1 MVEVV
6 GTAPTSAMFITKFVY
21 RHSWKSNI
29 NNIKLYFKDSIYLLR
44 MTLSE
49 QQKKEIAEQQ
59 AQKNTTKRV
68 ISPELEKILY
78 KAIPVLDHG
87 FVRVVDY
94 MGDDS
99 SIVQAARV
107 SYGKGTK
114 KVSTDSGLIKY
125 LMRHRHSTPF
135 EMCEIK
141 YHVKL
146 PIFIARQWIR
156 HRTANVNEYSARY
169 SILDKEFYMPSKE
182 NLAAQST
189 GNRQGRGELING
201 KQADNILNILKKDAE
216 QTYADYE
223 LMLNERYDGSTI
235 NENNKGLARELARMN
250 LTLNTYTQWY
260 WKTDLLNLL
269 NFLSLR
275 GDNHA
280 QYEIR
285 TYADVMIDSLKR
297 WVPITFDAFMDYRV
311 GGMELSGKGKVVIQK
326 MMKGQKCDFETSNL
340 SKREW
345 NELMESFGF
354 KEKIL

>member
-1 MVEVV
+1 M
-6 GTAPTSAMFITKFVY
+6 A
-21 RHSWKSNI
+21 
-29 NNIKLYFKDSIYLLR
+29 
-44 MTLSE
+44 LSE
-49 QQKKEIAEQQ
+49 QQKKAILEQQ

-68 ISPELEKILY
+68 TSPELEKILY
-78 KAIPVLDHG
+78 EAIPVLDHG

-146 PIFIARQWIR
+146 PIFVARQWIR

-169 SILDKEFYMPSKE
+169 SILDKEFYLPSKE
-182 NLAAQST
+182 NLAVQST
-189 GNRQGRGELING
+189 NNRQGRGELING
-201 KQADNILNILKKDAE
+201 KQADKILDILKKDAE
-216 QTYADYE
+216 QTYTDYE
-223 LMLNERYDGSTI
+223 LMLNEKYDGSII
-235 NENNKGLARELARMN
+235 NKNNKGLARELARMN

-275 GDNHA
+275 TDNHA

-285 TYADVMIDSLKR
+285 AYADVMIDSLKR
-297 WVPITFDAFMDYRV
+297 WAPVTFDAFMDYRV
-311 GGMELSGKGKVVIQK
+311 GGMELSAKGKIVIQK
-326 MMKGQKCDFETSNL
+326 MLKGQKCDLESCNL

>member
-1 MVEVV
+1 MKL
-6 GTAPTSAMFITKFVY
+6 TK
-21 RHSWKSNI
+21 
-29 NNIKLYFKDSIYLLR
+29 
-44 MTLSE
+44 E
-49 QQKKEIAEQQ
+49 QKQEIVDQQ
-59 AQKNTTKRV
+59 SQKNVTKRV
-68 ISPELEKILY
+68 TSPELEKILY
-78 KAIPVLDHG
+78 EALPVLDHG

-94 MGDDS
+94 MGDDT
-99 SIVQAARV
+99 SIVQSARV

-114 KVSTDSGLIKY
+114 QVSTDSGLIKY

-141 YHVKL
+141 YHIKL

-169 SILDKEFYMPSKE
+169 SILDKEFYIPSRDH
-182 NLAAQST
+182 LAAQSKS
-189 GNRQGRGELING
+189 NRQGRGDVING
-201 KQADNILNILKKDAE
+201 KRADDILNILKKDAQ
-216 QTYADYE
+216 QTYDNYE
-223 LMLNERYDGSTI
+223 LMLNERFDGSVI
-235 NENNKGLARELARMN
+235 DEKNKGLARELARMN

-275 GDNHA
+275 SDSHA

-285 TYADVMIDSLKR
+285 AYADVMINTLKK
-297 WVPITFDAFMDYRV
+297 WVPITYEAFMDYRV
-311 GGMELSGKGKVVIQK
+311 GGMELSAKGKTIVQK
-326 MMKGQKCDFETSNL
+326 MLKGDKCDFESSKL

-345 NELMESFGF
+345 NELMESLGF

>member
-1 MVEVV
+1 
-6 GTAPTSAMFITKFVY
+6 
-21 RHSWKSNI
+21 
-29 NNIKLYFKDSIYLLR
+29 
-44 MTLSE
+44 MTLSPE
-49 QQKKEIAEQQ
+49 QKKEILEQQ

-68 ISPELEKILY
+68 TSPELEKILY
-78 KAIPVLDHG
+78 EAIPVLDHG

-99 SIVQAARV
+99 SIVQSARV

-169 SILDKEFYMPSKE
+169 SILDKEFYMPSKD
-182 NLAAQST
+182 NLAAQSAS
-189 GNRQGRGELING
+189 NRQGRGDLING
-201 KQADNILNILKKDAE
+201 KQAEDILNILKEDAE
-216 QTYADYE
+216 RTYDNYE
-223 LMLNERYDGSTI
+223 LMLNERFDGTTI
-235 NENNKGLARELARMN
+235 DKNNKGLARELARMN

-275 GDNHA
+275 ADNHA

-285 TYADVMIDSLKR
+285 AYANVMIESLKK
-297 WVPITFDAFMDYRV
+297 WVPVTFDAFMDYRV
-311 GGMELSGKGKVVIQK
+311 GGMELSAKGKSVIQK
-326 MMKGQKCDFETSNL
+326 LIKGEKCDFDSSSL